1 MPACIIGTIT
11 CHPLRYTMPTLTE
24 SLNALRTSDA
34 LAEVITTF
42 NKFRDAYS
50 DAEWD
55 QLQDKPHI
63 ENLLDALVELE
74 YQFEHQPE

>member
-1 MPACIIGTIT
+1 
-11 CHPLRYTMPTLTE
+11 MPTLTE